1 MMTMDE
7 MVHGVVHGAGTAHAD
22 KHDDRRPDQIG
33 SDLRLV
39 PDFRSPIDSPARVAR
54 GRAVARAACR
64 CRGHAGPLCACTWSA
79 RRAVYMSTILPTD
92 YCTLGRVRLAPLV
105 AHPRSAALRVRD
117 SIEDCGVILPPES
130 FLKHVHRGRGMIP
143 SGDRRLGRTVRISD
157 RSNQH
162 RSSVFAQS
170 HGPRH
175 GNRHAHGTLL
185 IAAMWQWASQCH
197 WAMALAWPL
206 RHRHRRSLGIAPI
219 SPRISR
225 QMTAG

>member
-143 SGDRRLGRTVRISD
+143 SGSIGASVERSVTVSPIAATSIAL
-157 RSNQH
+157 
-162 RSSVFAQS
+162 RSSRS
-170 HGPRH
+170 RTG
-175 GNRHAHGTLL
+175 HGTAIGMRMEHCSLRQCGNGL
-185 IAAMWQWASQCH
+185 ANVIGPWPWRGPCAIGIADLSAS
-197 WAMALAWPL
+197 
-206 RHRHRRSLGIAPI
+206 RRS
-219 SPRISR
+219 RVR
-225 QMTAG
+225 

>member
-143 SGDRRLGRTVRISD
+143 SGQVGSAP
-157 RSNQH
+157 RSNGPYL
-162 RSSVFAQS
+162 RSQQPASLFGLRAVARATARQS
-170 HGPRH
+170 ACAWNIAHC
-175 GNRHAHGTLL
+175 GNV
-185 IAAMWQWASQCH
+185 AM
-197 WAMALAWPL
+197 
-206 RHRHRRSLGIAPI
+206 G
-219 SPRISR
+219 
-225 QMTAG
+225 